1 MFLTEL
7 KKQMWNTFADSDL
20 FYFSS
25 IIFKN
30 ITVSLKKQLFRK
42 KFIVEEELDCIDID
56 DTGNLE
62 DSPRLVLINEE
73 CGNLIVVNDGGELT
87 ENISWKRQAFC
98 NSLNVH
104 SLTNVVS
111 ESFSSVTSSIF
122 IVKQLG
128 KHDFSYDFSLSN
140 KYERHEKF
148 FWSDE

>member
-1 MFLTEL
+1 MFIMIYRNDWLKLRLNCFFTIQSGNHKLQLTNHPIWFAFVVFFLTER
-7 KKQMWNTFADSDL
+7 KKQIWNKIAGSTFADPDL

-87 ENISWKRQAFC
+87 ENISQKKADVLQ
-98 NSLNVH
+98 
-104 SLTNVVS
+104 
-111 ESFSSVTSSIF
+111 
-122 IVKQLG
+122 
-128 KHDFSYDFSLSN
+128 
-140 KYERHEKF
+140 
-148 FWSDE
+148 